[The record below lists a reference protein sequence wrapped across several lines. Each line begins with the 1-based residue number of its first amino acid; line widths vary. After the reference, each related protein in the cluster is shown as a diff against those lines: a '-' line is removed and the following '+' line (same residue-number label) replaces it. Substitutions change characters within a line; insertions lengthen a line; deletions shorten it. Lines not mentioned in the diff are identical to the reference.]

1 LGPKRLIGFSPPK
14 KRKEKRKKEK
24 EGKRK
29 KERKK
34 ESMGPLRHGHE
45 RSKKPK
51 IETASVSVC
60 LKV

>member
-14 KRKEKRKKEK
+14 KRKEKIKKEK

-34 ESMGPLRHGHE
+34 AWALSDMVTKDL
-45 RSKKPK
+45 
-51 IETASVSVC
+51 TN
-60 LKV
+60 